1 MPVKFKHLSVGASVV
16 VCVCA
21 HLWAIDL
28 SRGQGPGGLIQRLKF
43 CQKKEMRILRT
54 LGSYD
59 FKLQPFPDERLD
71 SNLVCSTGVNTYPS
85 ASNIQRMASVFW
97 RDDYFNLPFASFFFF
112 FWGGGDF
119 QKYEL
124 WWLKLKTERNRDSWS
139 APWILHRVAQIN
151 SVSLRSLEE
160 LTGCATENPSTNK
173 ALFTACFLK
182 DTSCPL
188 SKDWNWTSL
197 FHGENGACARAN
209 VFQMRRVCACAF
221 VCVFL
226 LRVTHLPASVDDR
239 QQIREAEARWLMP
252 ALSDWQR
259 RTYHYFSSPVSSV
272 INLICLILKM

>member
-1 MPVKFKHLSVGASVV
+1 MTTSIFLLHP
-16 VCVCA
+16 
-21 HLWAIDL
+21 
-28 SRGQGPGGLIQRLKF
+28 
-43 CQKKEMRILRT
+43 
-54 LGSYD
+54 
-59 FKLQPFPDERLD
+59 
-71 SNLVCSTGVNTYPS
+71 
-85 ASNIQRMASVFW
+85 
-97 RDDYFNLPFASFFFF
+97 FF

-119 QKYEL
+119 QKY
-124 WWLKLKTERNRDSWS
+124 RDSWS
-139 APWILHRVAQIN
+139 APWVLHRVAQIT

-188 SKDWNWTSL
+188 SKDGNWTSL
-197 FHGENGACARAN
+197 FMERTVRARERTCFKWDECVRA
-209 VFQMRRVCACAF
+209 RL
-221 VCVFL
+221 CVFL
-226 LRVTHLPASVDDR
+226 LRVMHLSASVDDR